1 LKNREFYIGYLPK
14 MPDAIAKVVHR
25 IVALLLVLG
34 IVFAIVFLVGQ
45 KPFAKSFY
53 EFGTVQNFE
62 GTIQARPIPFL
73 LVEKAEKSNG
83 LPIFERI
90 PLVSEGKR
98 GADRIVAEFDGQRVK
113 LMGTRIYRD
122 DLQMIEIVSGSVE
135 KSSAEPQKLKERVES
150 LGVQT
155 LRGEIIDSKCYL
167 GVMNPGR
174 SKPHRQC
181 AVNCLRGGIPALF
194 VVRDTKGNISE
205 LWLLSDRGKPLNKDI
220 LDYVA
225 EPVEMKGEVQRR
237 GDHLYFYSNPRTI
250 KRLP

>member
-1 LKNREFYIGYLPK
+1 
-14 MPDAIAKVVHR
+14 
-25 IVALLLVLG
+25 
-34 IVFAIVFLVGQ
+34 
-45 KPFAKSFY
+45 
-53 EFGTVQNFE
+53 
-62 GTIQARPIPFL
+62 
-73 LVEKAEKSNG
+73 
-83 LPIFERI
+83 
-90 PLVSEGKR
+90 
-98 GADRIVAEFDGQRVK
+98 
-113 LMGTRIYRD
+113 
-122 DLQMIEIVSGSVE
+122 MIEIVSGSVE
-135 KSSAEPQKLKERVES
+135 KSSAEPQKLNERVES

-250 KRLP
+250 KRLT